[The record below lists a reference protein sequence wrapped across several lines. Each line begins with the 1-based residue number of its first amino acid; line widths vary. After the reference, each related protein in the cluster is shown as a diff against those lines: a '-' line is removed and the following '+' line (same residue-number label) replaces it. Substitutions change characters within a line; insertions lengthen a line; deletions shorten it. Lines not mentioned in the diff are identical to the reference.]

1 MKSKLMTSYYASLL
15 CTALLAGLAATP
27 AMAQNTYTPGIDQA
41 QQAVSARIQQGMQ
54 AGRITPSEAQALY
67 RRDREIAMREA
78 NFKSDG
84 NANPQERQQLRN
96 DVAALSAEVERLI
109 NNRDVVG
116 QGPRPGQGQYNPG
129 TGIDM
134 HEFNIS
140 QRIDE
145 GIRTGRINR
154 WEADRL
160 QERFSTIESREAYFK
175 SDGVLTEQERR
186 QLRGELTALRNE
198 VERAINH
205 NGRRDGRYD
214 GRRG

>member
-1 MKSKLMTSYYASLL
+1 MTSKLLTASLL
-15 CTALLAGLAATP
+15 SAALLAGLAATP

-78 NFKSDG
+78 NYKSDG
-84 NANPQERQQLRN
+84 RATPQERQQLRN
-96 DVAALSAEVERLI
+96 DVAALSAEVERMI
-109 NNRDVVG
+109 NNREVVG
-116 QGPRPGQGQYNPG
+116 QGQSNGNN
-129 TGIDM
+129 GIDL
-134 HEFNIS
+134 HEFKIS

-160 QERFSTIESREAYFK
+160 HNRFSTIESHEAYFK
-175 SDGVLTEQERR
+175 ADGVLTAEERR
-186 QLRGELTALRNE
+186 QLRGELTALRDE
-198 VERAINH
+198 VERKIH
-205 NGRRDGRYD
+205 NGNGRHD